1 MGPKIASSGNLAPRA
16 SWELPRLDFQAFWGS
31 FWGLLNR
38 TKNGTKN
45 ELILGP
51 GAWGAQ
57 GGNAAPGGGNG
68 LVWGPGGRLQRGVL
82 RLRISDFR
90 TPVP

>member
-1 MGPKIASSGNLAPRA
+1 MG
-16 SWELPRLDFQAFWGS
+16 LP
-31 FWGLLNR
+31 NR
-38 TKNGTKN
+38 SKNGTKN

-51 GAWGAQ
+51 GARGAQ
-57 GGNAAPGGGNG
+57 GGRDTPGDANG
-68 LVWGPGGRLQRGVL
+68 VVWGPGGRLQRGVL

>member
-1 MGPKIASSGNLAPRA
+1 MG
-16 SWELPRLDFQAFWGS
+16 LP
-31 FWGLLNR
+31 NR
-38 TKNGTKN
+38 SKNSTKN

-51 GAWGAQ
+51 G
-57 GGNAAPGGGNG
+57 PGGPREGSAT
-68 LVWGPGGRLQRGVL
+68 PGGANVTPLGARLQRGVL

>member
-1 MGPKIASSGNLAPRA
+1 MSPKWVGGPRGAHV
-16 SWELPRLDFQAFWGS
+16 
-31 FWGLLNR
+31 
-38 TKNGTKN
+38 T
-45 ELILGP
+45 P
-51 GAWGAQ
+51 GE
-57 GGNAAPGGGNG
+57 GNA